1 MQYKLHQ
8 IHLTDAE
15 VDQVNAEGH
24 DSVHKQKLKLDMNFG
39 DTPSVARQAMDLGY
53 YNQVALIE
61 ADSLEGVFHVGN
73 VGPEEAITRL
83 KPMYSV
89 SVGDVVEA
97 EDGTQSV
104 VASFGF
110 KQLAPSNQGLT
121 FGEQD
126 CNIYL

>member
-8 IHLTDAE
+8 IHLTVAE
-15 VDQVNAEGH
+15 VDQVNESGH

-39 DTPSVARQAMDLGY
+39 DTPVVAREAMDLGY

-73 VGPEEAITRL
+73 VGPEESITRL
-83 KPMYSV
+83 GRMHSV
-89 SVGDVVEA
+89 SVGDVVED
-97 EDGTQSV
+97 EQGVQSV

-110 KQLAPSNQGLT
+110 KQLAPSN
-121 FGEQD
+121 
-126 CNIYL
+126 

>member
-39 DTPSVARQAMDLGY
+39 DTPVVARLAMDLGY
-53 YNQVALIE
+53 YNHVALIE

-89 SVGDVVEA
+89 SVGDVVEDT
-97 EDGTQSV
+97 DGVQHV

-110 KQLAPSNQGLT
+110 KELAPGN
-121 FGEQD
+121 
-126 CNIYL
+126 